1 MRKEMTFCLYMSY
14 LLLPCGIT
22 AQTALHRPS
31 RTLFN
36 PAITGSPDRNFV
48 LEFTSTDGTDNNGV
62 TKVTYM
68 DGLGRVT
75 QTVTSGMSPTGTDIV
90 SLTEQDALSRT
101 TRTWKHGCAT
111 NTIPC
116 AYVKKET
123 AQTQLMAFFDD
134 EAPYTDYS
142 FETAPDG
149 RLLAE
154 MAPGATRRNKDAKKE
169 YYYTVNCSAE
179 SHLGCSTF
187 RYDVRKDLSFSISQA
202 GKCADGTYRIKVST
216 DEDGNSLYEFTDMGG
231 RLYLR
236 RTVINGNDAD
246 TYFLRN
252 GMGETVAVL
261 TPKLMEEGIDKEN
274 VEKYA
279 YLYVYDGRHRIS
291 ASKTPGSGWKRFR
304 YDAADRLVMEQDA
317 NMDETG
323 ICKFHIYDKHGREC
337 IVVTASVTRIG
348 AETLFRAGWRTD

>member
-1 MRKEMTFCLYMSY
+1 MTFCLYMSY

-101 TRTWKHGCAT
+101 TRTWKHGCST

-187 RYDVRKDLSFSISQA
+187 
-202 GKCADGTYRIKVST
+202 
-216 DEDGNSLYEFTDMGG
+216 
-231 RLYLR
+231 
-236 RTVINGNDAD
+236 
-246 TYFLRN
+246 
-252 GMGETVAVL
+252 
-261 TPKLMEEGIDKEN
+261 
-274 VEKYA
+274 
-279 YLYVYDGRHRIS
+279 
-291 ASKTPGSGWKRFR
+291 
-304 YDAADRLVMEQDA
+304 
-317 NMDETG
+317 
-323 ICKFHIYDKHGREC
+323 
-337 IVVTASVTRIG
+337 
-348 AETLFRAGWRTD
+348 